1 MKLLNKY
8 SIDFKYI
15 NNRKTAIFLNK
26 QSEILSQYLDIWRY
40 PDEIEDTL
48 LPAIE
53 SVLMEKEVS
62 QDIDAD
68 MVGVAYIENNLTR
81 IEDSDMDYDSI
92 VLKTKDFQ
100 EIVLQWINF
109 LKE

>member
-1 MKLLNKY
+1 
-8 SIDFKYI
+8 
-15 NNRKTAIFLNK
+15 
-26 QSEILSQYLDIWRY
+26 
-40 PDEIEDTL
+40 
-48 LPAIE
+48 
-53 SVLMEKEVS
+53 MEKEVS